1 MNRDMSVDVRLWSSV
16 LPVPPAPTDDC
27 QARLRAAMPRL
38 VAPQTGDPGD
48 ECDRCGDES
57 DLPPDEV
64 ERLLAEWAELLRRD
78 AVANE

>member
-16 LPVPPAPTDDC
+16 LPVPPAPTEDC
-27 QARLRAAMPRL
+27 QARLDAALVRL
-38 VAPQTGDPGD
+38 AAPAQGDPGD
-48 ECDRCGDES
+48 ECDRCDDEP

-64 ERLLAEWAELLRRD
+64 ERLMAEWAELLRRD